1 MGTNRGL
8 KTRPSPVEPFICK
21 NLRYDLDE
29 QQEAQKANRHAKGD
43 LMSEL
48 VRLYR
53 FKSLLSS
60 RTAVSAQNLMATLE
74 VSKATLRRD
83 IAKLRDQLHVPIEY
97 DRELGGYTLDKS
109 QGESE
114 LPGLWFS
121 QEEILS
127 LVTIQ
132 HLLEQLEPGLLGAK
146 LKPLQ
151 QRLTQLMGK
160 HGLTSQDVAKRIR
173 IVHAGKRIVIAKSF
187 ELVAA
192 ATMERKRLKIWHFN
206 RQNGITTEREV
217 SPQRLVH
224 YRDNW
229 YLDAWCHLRDD
240 VRNFSVDAISQLEV
254 LDKSAKEVT
263 DKAIDQSLG
272 NSYGI
277 FNGAAQAWAKLKFTP
292 ERARWV
298 AGETWHPMQESVF
311 EEDGSYVLSFPY
323 ADDRELIGDIM
334 RFGADVQVL
343 APPALRSKVQRCFLE
358 AAGKYV

>member
-1 MGTNRGL
+1 
-8 KTRPSPVEPFICK
+8 
-21 NLRYDLDE
+21 
-29 QQEAQKANRHAKGD
+29 
-43 LMSEL
+43 
-48 VRLYR
+48 
-53 FKSLLSS
+53 
-60 RTAVSAQNLMATLE
+60 
-74 VSKATLRRD
+74 
-83 IAKLRDQLHVPIEY
+83 
-97 DRELGGYTLDKS
+97 
-109 QGESE
+109 

-132 HLLEQLEPGLLGAK
+132 QLLEQLEPGLLGAK
-146 LKPLQ
+146 LQPMQK
-151 QRLTQLMGK
+151 RLSQLMDK
-160 HGLTSQDVAKRIR
+160 HGLASQDVAKRIR
-173 IVHAGKRIVIAKSF
+173 IVHAGKRQVVAKSF

-192 ATMERKRLKIWHFN
+192 ATMAGKRMKIWHFN

-240 VRNFSVDAISQLEV
+240 VRNFSIDAITQLE
-254 LDKSAKEVT
+254 LLESPAKVVT
-263 DKAIDQSLG
+263 TKAIDQALG

-277 FNGAAQAWAKLKFTP
+277 FNGAAQGWAKLRFTP

-298 AGETWHPMQESVF
+298 AGETWHPMQESAF

-334 RFGADVQVL
+334 RMGQMCRCW
-343 APPALRSKVQRCFLE
+343 PLRH
-358 AAGKYV
+358 

>member
-1 MGTNRGL
+1 
-8 KTRPSPVEPFICK
+8 
-21 NLRYDLDE
+21 
-29 QQEAQKANRHAKGD
+29 
-43 LMSEL
+43 MSEV

-53 FKSLLSS
+53 YKSLLSN
-60 RTAVSAQNLMATLE
+60 RTAVSADDLMVALE
-74 VSKATLRRD
+74 VSRATLKRD
-83 IAKLRDQLHVPIEY
+83 IAKLRDQLHVPITFN
-97 DRELGGYTLDKS
+97 RELGGYQLE
-109 QGESE
+109 QNQAESE

-132 HLLEQLEPGLLGAK
+132 QLLEQLEPGLLGTK
-146 LKPLQ
+146 LQPLQ
-151 QRLTQLMGK
+151 KRLSQLMDK
-160 HGLTSQDVAKRIR
+160 HGLASQDVAKRIR
-173 IVHAGKRIVIAKSF
+173 IVHAGKRQVVAKSF

-192 ATMERKRLKIWHFN
+192 ATMAGKRLKIWHFN

-240 VRNFSVDAISQLEV
+240 VRNFSIDAITQLE
-254 LDKSAKEVT
+254 LLESPAKVVT
-263 DKAIDQSLG
+263 TKAIDQALG

-277 FNGAAQAWAKLKFTP
+277 FNGAALGWAKLRFTP

-298 AGETWHPMQESVF
+298 AGETWHPMQESAF

-334 RFGADVQVL
+334 RYGADVQVL
-343 APPALRSKVQRCFLE
+343 APATLRSKVQKCFLE
-358 AAGKYV
+358 AASRYV

>member
-1 MGTNRGL
+1 
-8 KTRPSPVEPFICK
+8 
-21 NLRYDLDE
+21 
-29 QQEAQKANRHAKGD
+29 
-43 LMSEL
+43 MSEV

-53 FKSLLSS
+53 YQSLLSS
-60 RTAVSAQNLMATLE
+60 RAAVSVEDLMAALE
-74 VSKATLRRD
+74 VSRATVKRD
-83 IAKLRDQLHVPIEY
+83 ITKLRDQLHVPITFS
-97 DRELGGYTLDKS
+97 RELGGYQMARDQS
-109 QGESE
+109 GSE

-121 QEEILS
+121 QEEILA

-132 HLLEQLEPGLLGAK
+132 QLLQQLEPGLLGAK
-146 LKPLQ
+146 LQPLQ
-151 QRLTQLMGK
+151 KRLTQLMEK
-160 HGLTSQDVAKRIR
+160 HGLASQDVAKRIR
-173 IVHAGKRIVIAKSF
+173 IVHAGKRQVVAKSF

-192 ATMERKRLKIWHFN
+192 ATMAGKRIKIWHFN

-240 VRNFSVDAISQLEV
+240 VRNFSIDAIHRLEV
-254 LDKSAKEVT
+254 LETDAKVVAV
-263 DKAIDQSLG
+263 KAIDQALG

-277 FNGAAQAWAKLKFTP
+277 FNGAAQGWAKLRFTP

-298 AGETWHPMQESVF
+298 AGEVWHPMQESSV
-311 EEDGSYVLSFPY
+311 EADGSYLLSFPY

-334 RFGADVQVL
+334 RYGADVQVL
-343 APPALRSKVQRCFLE
+343 GPPGLRSKVQKGYLA